1 MKVHVVEFCNKSPTI
16 AWYLPKFGVM
26 TSPWYIE
33 NKYATLYESFR
44 RILKNNVTRYDV
56 MLTYAGFKKQFLH
69 IFPFSALDF
78 TRSIFLSISCSSIS
92 SLHSSCFFSS
102 KSRFTLSMYLSNGV
116 SIRSATF
123 AER

>member
-56 MLTYAGFKKQFLH
+56 MLTYAGFVN
-69 IFPFSALDF
+69 
-78 TRSIFLSISCSSIS
+78 TRKIRMA
-92 SLHSSCFFSS
+92 SS
-102 KSRFTLSMYLSNGV
+102 KERFVDVFINNKTITEFGSRR
-116 SIRSATF
+116 I
-123 AER
+123 